1 MRHARSSACRPR
13 STSLSRVHLLKP
25 EALLAIAHQQFSKA
39 PEAHLVGIRGYE
51 FDFREGLSER
61 ARANLALAVTLM
73 RRRIG
78 YLLKVSR

>member
-1 MRHARSSACRPR
+1 MRGPAPVARARHHFHEFICSNPKRCWQSPINNSARR
-13 STSLSRVHLLKP
+13 RKP
-25 EALLAIAHQQFSKA
+25 I
-39 PEAHLVGIRGYE
+39 LVGIRGYE
-51 FDFREGLSER
+51 FNFREGLSER